1 MTDPTPLS
9 SLSSALA
16 DVVARTAP
24 SVVAVRSHRA
34 RATGFVWKPG
44 LIVTAD
50 EALADE
56 GEVEIGLPDGSTTAA
71 TIAGR
76 DHTTDIAL
84 LRADTALAPVKLA
97 TTVPPL
103 GALSV
108 VIATNRDTPSA
119 ALGMVSLSGKSWRSL
134 RGGDIDARIELD
146 VRLRSSQQGG
156 LALDASGEAFGM
168 AVLGPRRVLVIPTA
182 TIERVAAQLEARG
195 RIARGYLGLGLQP
208 VRLDD
213 GVGAMVMNVDKAGP
227 SAAAGIR
234 QGDVIVAV
242 NDQKLSG
249 VRALSRTLGP
259 ASVGA
264 VVDVAARRGGEPVS
278 FKVTVGREAR
288 GVSEDIAPEI
298 VLSLEIDDPA
308 LADRLAALLG
318 NIAGVRLAGPGEKA
332 TATIV
337 TRDPRIMPDDIALT
351 QRELDVLA
359 LMAEG
364 GSNKMIARQLN
375 ISVHT
380 VKFHV
385 GSLLDKLDATG
396 RTDAVAHAAR
406 RGVIEL

>member
-1 MTDPTPLS
+1 MTASTPLT

-24 SVVAVRSHRA
+24 SVVAVHSHRSH
-34 RATGFVWKPG
+34 ATGFVWKPG

-56 GEVEIGLPDGSTTAA
+56 GEVEIGLPDGSATAA

-119 ALGMVSLSGKSWRSL
+119 ALGMVSLSGTSWRSL

-146 VRLRSSQQGG
+146 VRLRASQQGG

-195 RIARGYLGLGLQP
+195 HIARGYLGLGLQP

-213 GVGAMVMNVDKAGP
+213 GVGAMVMNVDKSGP

-234 QGDVIVAV
+234 QGDVIVGW
-242 NDQKLSG
+242 NGDKISG
-249 VRALSRTLGP
+249 VRPLLQALGP
-259 ASVGA
+259 DSVESVAEVA
-264 VVDVAARRGGEPVS
+264 VRRAGELVR
-278 FKVTVGREAR
+278 FNVT
-288 GVSEDIAPEI
+288 IAERPE
-298 VLSLEIDDPA
+298 
-308 LADRLAALLG
+308 
-318 NIAGVRLAGPGEKA
+318 
-332 TATIV
+332 T
-337 TRDPRIMPDDIALT
+337 
-351 QRELDVLA
+351 
-359 LMAEG
+359 
-364 GSNKMIARQLN
+364 
-375 ISVHT
+375 
-380 VKFHV
+380 
-385 GSLLDKLDATG
+385 
-396 RTDAVAHAAR
+396 
-406 RGVIEL
+406 

>member
-1 MTDPTPLS
+1 MTAPTPLS

-16 DVVARTAP
+16 DIVARTAP
-24 SVVAVRSHRA
+24 SVVSVHSHRS
-34 RATGFVWKPG
+34 RATGFAWKPG

-56 GEVEIGLPDGSTTAA
+56 GAVEIGLADGSTAAA

-84 LRADTALAPVKLA
+84 LRVDAAVAPVKLA
-97 TTVPPL
+97 ATVPPL

-108 VIATNRDTPSA
+108 VVATNRETPSA
-119 ALGMVSLSGKSWRSL
+119 ALGMVSASGKSWRSL

-146 VRLRSSQQGG
+146 VRLHGSQQGG

-213 GVGAMVMNVDKAGP
+213 GVGAMVMNIDKAGP

-242 NDQKLSG
+242 NGQKLSG
-249 VRALSRTLGP
+249 VRALAQTLGP
-259 ASVGA
+259 SSVGA
-264 VVDVAARRGGEPVS
+264 VVDVAVRRGGEPAS
-278 FKVTVGREAR
+278 FRVTVAERPEA
-288 GVSEDIAPEI
+288 
-298 VLSLEIDDPA
+298 
-308 LADRLAALLG
+308 
-318 NIAGVRLAGPGEKA
+318 
-332 TATIV
+332 
-337 TRDPRIMPDDIALT
+337 
-351 QRELDVLA
+351 
-359 LMAEG
+359 
-364 GSNKMIARQLN
+364 
-375 ISVHT
+375 
-380 VKFHV
+380 
-385 GSLLDKLDATG
+385 
-396 RTDAVAHAAR
+396 
-406 RGVIEL
+406 

>member
-1 MTDPTPLS
+1 MTNPTPLS

-16 DVVARTAP
+16 DIVARTAP
-24 SVVAVRSHRA
+24 SIVSVHSHRS
-34 RATGFVWKPG
+34 RSTGFVWKPG
-44 LIVTAD
+44 LIVTAN

-56 GEVEIGLPDGSTTAA
+56 GEVQISLPDGSAAVA

-84 LRADTALAPVKLA
+84 LRADANIAPVKLA
-97 TTVPPL
+97 TTVPAL
-103 GALSV
+103 GTLSV
-108 VIATNRDTPSA
+108 VVAADRDAPSA
-119 ALGMVSLSGKSWRSL
+119 AFGMVSASGKSWRSL

-146 VRLRSSQQGG
+146 VRLRDSQEGG

-259 ASVGA
+259 ASVGT
-264 VVDVAARRGGEPVS
+264 VVDVAVRRGGEPMS
-278 FKVTVGREAR
+278 FKVTIGERPEA
-288 GVSEDIAPEI
+288 
-298 VLSLEIDDPA
+298 
-308 LADRLAALLG
+308 
-318 NIAGVRLAGPGEKA
+318 
-332 TATIV
+332 
-337 TRDPRIMPDDIALT
+337 
-351 QRELDVLA
+351 
-359 LMAEG
+359 
-364 GSNKMIARQLN
+364 
-375 ISVHT
+375 
-380 VKFHV
+380 
-385 GSLLDKLDATG
+385 
-396 RTDAVAHAAR
+396 
-406 RGVIEL
+406 